1 LHEFAPLGHMARF
14 VRDTVREACDLSAV
28 LDTHTEKRG

>member
-14 VRDTVREACDLSAV
+14 VRDTVREARDLSAD
-28 LDTHTEKRG
+28 LSLPNWTS